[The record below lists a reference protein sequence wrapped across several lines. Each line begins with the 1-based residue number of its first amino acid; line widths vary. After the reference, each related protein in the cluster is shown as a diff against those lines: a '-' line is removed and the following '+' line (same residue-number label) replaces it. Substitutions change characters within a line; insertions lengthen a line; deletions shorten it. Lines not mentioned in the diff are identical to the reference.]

1 MTDFP
6 LPENAAELAS
16 PALLI
21 DIAAVDRNL
30 ARMLAIVGQAERLR
44 PHVKTHK
51 LPQLVRRQL
60 ALGIMKFKC
69 ATIAEAEMVADCGAP
84 DILLAGQ
91 PVGPNVRR
99 LLTLVERFPATRFS
113 TIGDDEGAIRELAR
127 QAAHARARIEVFL
140 DLDVGQHRTGVAP
153 GPLAVH
159 LYRLIN
165 SLPGLQAAGLHAY
178 DGHLHDTDP
187 AARTAAC
194 EAAFAPVAA
203 LREELIRA
211 GLPVPGVVAGGTPT
225 FPMHA
230 RRPVECSPGT
240 CVLWDAGYGGKLPD
254 LAFEPAALLFTR
266 VVSKPAPDRLCLDLG
281 HKAVAA
287 EMPHPRVI
295 FPRLPEA
302 SAVMQSEEHL
312 VIETPRAAEFAVG
325 DALLGIPWHICP
337 TVALHSEVWVLDG
350 SRVTERWPV
359 VARARRL
366 TI

>member
-1 MTDFP
+1 MTDCP
-6 LPENAAELAS
+6 LPENAAEIAS

-30 ARMLAIVGQAERLR
+30 ARMLTIVGQAERLR

-51 LPQLVRRQL
+51 LPQLIRRQL
-60 ALGIMKFKC
+60 ALGITKFKC

-84 DILLAGQ
+84 DILLAAQ

-113 TIGDDEGAIRELAR
+113 TIADDEGAIRELSR
-127 QAAHARARIEVFL
+127 QAAHVRARLEVFL
-140 DLDVGQHRTGVAP
+140 DLDIGQHRTGIAP
-153 GPLAVH
+153 GPRAIQ

-165 SLPGLQAAGLHAY
+165 SLAGLQPAGLHAY
-178 DGHLHDTDP
+178 DGHIQESDL

-194 EAAFAPVAA
+194 EVAFAPAA
-203 LREELIRA
+203 ELREELIRA
-211 GLPVPGVVAGGTPT
+211 GLPVPAVVAGGSPT

-240 CVLWDAGYGGKLPD
+240 TVLWDAGYTQKMPD
-254 LAFEPAALLFTR
+254 LLFEPAALLFTR
-266 VVSKPAPDRLCLDLG
+266 VISKPAPDRLCLDLG
-281 HKAVAA
+281 HKAVSA
-287 EMPHPRVI
+287 EMPHPRVV
-295 FPRLPEA
+295 FPLLPEA
-302 SAVMQSEEHL
+302 RAVMHSEEHL
-312 VIETPRAAEFAVG
+312 VLETPRAVEFAVG
-325 DALLGIPWHICP
+325 DALLGVPWHVCP
-337 TVALHSEVWVLDG
+337 TVALHSEVCVLDRG
-350 SRVTERWPV
+350 RVTERWPV